1 MTNPPEMAGWNL
13 ALRFGLEVGALIS
26 LGAAAWLTD
35 GAMRWVA
42 VIAVPVVA
50 AVVWGTFN
58 VLDDP
63 SRSGAAP
70 VEVPGWVRLAIEI
83 TILGGGALALAI
95 AGSRTLAAGFALLI
109 AVHYATS
116 WSRIQ
121 WLVRK

>member
-1 MTNPPEMAGWNL
+1 MAGWNL